1 MANRWTK
8 IEDDYLIE
16 ERAEGVSI
24 LSVALVLG
32 RSYDAIARRSELLR
46 KREED
51 KENARRSD
59 QEVFYDLDEGE

>member
-1 MANRWTK
+1 MAKRWTK
-8 IEDDYLIE
+8 IEDEYLIE
-16 ERAEGVSI
+16 ERAEGVSV
-24 LSVALVLG
+24 LSIALVLG
-32 RSYDAIARRSELLR
+32 RSYDAVVKRSELLR